1 MPLLCMKIMFHLLQI
16 INEWDSTSIVNR
28 KRKASQQLTLWGN
41 TSKEKKKL
49 FLKTRTSYLRVMLT
63 QKAEKKESVIL

>member
-63 QKAEKKESVIL
+63 QKAEKKNL